1 MTLSINLT
9 SSSRRKGPV
18 CPGTMP
24 DSWRVRRRAH
34 TPRHHYLPVFLAVR
48 PSGTCRAPR
57 RPLGNTLPLVQ
68 PFHLLFHEPSATRS
82 CARATDAAIVRT
94 LLIASLTSI
103 SLHSPPFV
111 PARTHRRHPPS
122 RPLPTIPYIF
132 RSKEKNSPPKL
143 LARVPNRMGNLT
155 IASDTYEHACTR
167 GCVFPQVVEGQ
178 SFSLFLSLS
187 SASKSFSHAK

>member
-1 MTLSINLT
+1 
-9 SSSRRKGPV
+9 
-18 CPGTMP
+18 MP

-82 CARATDAAIVRT
+82 CARAPDAAIVRT
-94 LLIASLTSI
+94 LLLASLT
-103 SLHSPPFV
+103 
-111 PARTHRRHPPS
+111 
-122 RPLPTIPYIF
+122 PLPLSIPLVPLEHTVGTPLLALPYIF
-132 RSKEKNSPPKL
+132 RSKEENSPLKL

-167 GCVFPQVVEGQ
+167 DCVFPGSRRPV
-178 SFSLFLSLS
+178 SLSLS
-187 SASKSFSHAK
+187 LSLFFSLSFVDQ